1 MSKINGERERLSIDV
16 LPEEHRRIKT
26 YAAAHGETI
35 REYVLR
41 SIRERLQQETEIK
54 EISNLTGGL
63 DKDPVLK
70 KLWNNKK
77 DSAYD
82 KL

>member
-1 MSKINGERERLSIDV
+1 MAKEIFKRERLSIDV
-16 LPEEHRRIKT
+16 FPREHRQIKIL
-26 YAAAHGETI
+26 AALHNKTI
-35 REYVLR
+35 REYVLE
-41 SIRERLQQETEIK
+41 SIKERLKRETEIK
-54 EISNLTGGL
+54 ELSALTAQL

-70 KLWNNKK
+70 KLWDNQK